1 MCGGAILA
9 ELIPSAPAGGKGR
22 KKGAP
27 AAPRDDDLEAAFQDF
42 DSDSEED
49 VVTRLVPPEPR
60 AFASGAAGPRRRR
73 RPTTRQYHGVRRRP
87 WGKWAAEVRDP
98 VRGVRVWLGTFATAE
113 AAALAYD
120 GAARDLRGAGA
131 KLNFPSRSGA
141 VRKRRRAEAPKATP
155 YVDLVVDD
163 EVVLG
168 ARAPSSVKNE
178 DAETTSSDAIS
189 GDSGCSALPD
199 FSWQSMSAIDDDG
212 ATRPVDFVN
221 NVELDDGHSNSK
233 RGRTQPQE
241 AESEPAASEESDD
254 VLFDDLMFGEQLS
267 CFFDGGA
274 YGSLDGMFGGDASL
288 SNEGVGLSLWSFDDT
303 AISYY

>member
-9 ELIPSAPAGGKGR
+9 DLIPSAPARGNGSKGR

-27 AAPRDDDLEAAFQDF
+27 AAPRDEDFEASFQDF
-42 DSDSEED
+42 DSDSDED
-49 VVTRLVPPEPR
+49 VVTLVPPER
-60 AFASGAAGPRRRR
+60 KVLASGAAAGPRRRR
-73 RPTTRQYHGVRRRP
+73 RPTTSQYHGVRRRP

-131 KLNFPSRSGA
+131 KLNFPSPSA
-141 VRKRRRAEAPKATP
+141 ATRKRRRAAGPKATP
-155 YVDLVVDD
+155 YVDLV

-189 GDSGCSALPD
+189 GDDSGCSALPD
-199 FSWQSMSAIDDDG
+199 FSWQGMSAMVDDDDG
-212 ATRPVDFVN
+212 ATRPVDFN
-221 NVELDDGHSNSK
+221 NHVELDDGPTK
-233 RGRTQPQE
+233 RARTETQE
-241 AESEPAASEESDD
+241 AESEPAASEESGDMLLD
-254 VLFDDLMFGEQLS
+254 ALMFGDQLS
-267 CFFDGGA
+267 SFFDGGA
-274 YGSLDGMFGGDASL
+274 YESLDGMFGGDASL
-288 SNEGVGLSLWSFDDT
+288 SNEGVGLWSFDDT
-303 AISYY
+303 AMCYY